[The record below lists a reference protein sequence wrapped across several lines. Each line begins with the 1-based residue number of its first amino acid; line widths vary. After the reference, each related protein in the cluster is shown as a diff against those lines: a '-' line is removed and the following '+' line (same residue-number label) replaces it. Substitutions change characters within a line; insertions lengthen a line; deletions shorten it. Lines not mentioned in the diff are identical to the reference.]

1 LTPNQGNGFGY
12 IKRNVDSS
20 ERILR
25 SVKHVVSFIITDKTN
40 ISNGELNLLMI
51 YMAIKR
57 TTYGSRNNNVISIL
71 FMGSHA
77 KK

>member
-1 LTPNQGNGFGY
+1 
-12 IKRNVDSS
+12 
-20 ERILR
+20 
-25 SVKHVVSFIITDKTN
+25 
-40 ISNGELNLLMI
+40 
-51 YMAIKR
+51 MAIKR